1 MESTMTEFEMF
12 LFVVGVACGTACTA
26 VVFAGITS
34 KRRDEERRR
43 LMLGMLNRRDP
54 A

>member
-1 MESTMTEFEMF
+1 MTEFETF
-12 LFVVGVACGTACTA
+12 LFVVGVACGIACAT
-26 VVFAGITS
+26 VVYADITS